1 MHAGISI
8 GWGRMAQWVVLC
20 AVAAGLTACVGK
32 NGHAGA
38 DAQSGTPTPSTPNA
52 QHANNAQ
59 AGGQQPAAVQPS
71 KRPPLPGPLSNADD
85 LGRVPRKQLAAREA
99 PVALTS
105 PDGQGLELRRYVAR
119 GVIDGP
125 LSHCELRLTF
135 HNPEPRRREGR
146 FELVLPDDA
155 TVARFAMKTG
165 GRWMEGEVVEK
176 QRARRVYEDFLH
188 RRQDPALLEVAAGN
202 RFSARVFPIEAG
214 ADKEIILAFSAER
227 KDPSASWTLPLV
239 GLPELELLD
248 VKIFVQGAGK
258 ETVAVR
264 REKIQP
270 AVDLEVRPGALDA
283 SWSALR
289 AGKVA
294 VVRLDA
300 SLLRPASS
308 DDAPAGAADPFGK
321 TIALFDTSASGALAY
336 ETRLAQLDHLARR
349 VEEADGALHV
359 IAFDQAAQVVH
370 QGGAFGDDARA
381 ALRKRGPLGATDLA
395 AALTLAGRHAEGLGG
410 ASRVVLLT
418 DGIVTAGKQ
427 DGSRLADAARALAG
441 KGVMRLDVVTATAA
455 RDDALLGKLV
465 TGNLP
470 RDGVVVHAGVEASA
484 IDRLQRRTLAPLQLK
499 VPGAAWIWPDR
510 VVGLEADGSA
520 LVWAEMEDDDA
531 PLRLI
536 VEGGASGD
544 IAPEVRSADE
554 RLLARAW
561 ARARIALLEREHDRG
576 SAEIQQ
582 KLHEKIVELSLHH
595 RVLSRWTAL
604 LVLETDADYARYG
617 IARTDRAAILTI
629 DESGALS
636 LAARDESD
644 PGNVAKGGNKD
655 LLDALGQPREQREE
669 MPARATGDDEDRD
682 EARTDGAEAE
692 TGLAGESVPAGV
704 QAVARGGA
712 SRPLFAEGL
721 AAAAAAAPAAAQ
733 AAPKMERKPEP
744 TPSADVPPPSAVA
757 ANEDA
762 PAAADRAEPEPEPEP
777 EARAQRKAKRASAS
791 ALRGVPAEA
800 EEAPRVR
807 LGGSGT
813 GGLGAD
819 GGGSRGMARDYPVGA
834 LAPRRMMPPRPQVE
848 LRVDVVRADGIRS
861 SDARS
866 SLMRRQGP
874 LTYCFAR
881 DVRDGR
887 GSHSRARMLVE
898 LAMDKSGRVG
908 LWKVRSAAGFS
919 GSVRACVESQLRR
932 VRFYGVR
939 DGLAK
944 ITVSLQFRRTDRPVR
959 PSPHPIVRPTPRP
972 RPVGHASELRE
983 LEREV
988 KRKAALRGVM
998 ADIAGRSKS
1007 VDAVDAARQH
1017 VASHASDLLGYVALG
1032 DALRRDG
1039 KMEEAARAYGSLIDL
1054 FPGRAD
1060 IRRFAG
1066 NLLEAIDADA
1076 ARALALDSYG
1086 VAVRDRADHPTGW
1099 LMRAVAEARAG
1110 RLPDAIR
1117 TMDEGLRAPR
1127 RSGNFPAWERTAKEL
1142 MAVMGGAA
1150 TEDDSKDPDGLIEIL
1165 RRHGVRPD
1173 RRAGVRLLLTW
1184 ENDAND
1190 VDLHVFDG
1198 QKSHASFRRKVAAG
1212 GRIFADVTTGWGPE
1226 CFVTRDSS
1234 ADLRV
1239 FVHSYRQ
1246 GPMGFGMGRVLSL
1259 HTDGKGKLRFGD
1271 HPFVVMQDRAYV
1283 DLGTLHPDKAHEV
1296 KAR

>member
-8 GWGRMAQWVVLC
+8 VGGHMARWLVLC
-20 AVAAGLTACVGK
+20 GGAAALAACVGK
-32 NGHAGA
+32 NGQAGTDARAAAPMPSAPNAEQGNNAHAGG
-38 DAQSGTPTPSTPNA
+38 AQPTT
-52 QHANNAQ
+52 
-59 AGGQQPAAVQPS
+59 VQPG
-71 KRPPLPGPLSNADD
+71 KRPVQDGPLSNADD
-85 LGRVPRKQLAAREA
+85 LGRAPRKQLAAREA

-165 GRWMEGEVVEK
+165 DRWMEGEVVEK

-227 KDPSASWTLPLV
+227 TDPTSTWTLPLV

-300 SLLRPASS
+300 SLLQPAPG
-308 DDAPAGAADPFGK
+308 DDAPAGTADPFGK

-349 VEEADGALHV
+349 VEEAGGALHV
-359 IAFDQAAQVVH
+359 VAFDQAAQVVH
-370 QGGAFGDDARA
+370 GGGPFGDDARA

-395 AALTLAGRHAEGLGG
+395 AALALAGRHAEGLGG

-418 DGIVTAGKQ
+418 DGIVTAGEQ
-427 DGSRLADAARALAG
+427 DGSRLADAARGLAG

-465 TGNLP
+465 SGNLP
-470 RDGVVVHAGVEASA
+470 RDGVVVHAGVESSA
-484 IDRLQRRTLAPLQLK
+484 IDRLQRRTLAPLRLK

-531 PLRLI
+531 PLRLV

-544 IAPEVRSADE
+544 ITPEVRSADE

-617 IARTDRAAILTI
+617 IARTDRSAILTI
-629 DESGALS
+629 DEGGALS
-636 LAARDESD
+636 LAARDEADPD
-644 PGNVAKGGNKD
+644 PGVKGGNKD
-655 LLDALGQPREQREE
+655 LLDALGQPQPRREAMRGRGAADNERREDADE
-669 MPARATGDDEDRD
+669 EADGNRPAAGD
-682 EARTDGAEAE
+682 
-692 TGLAGESVPAGV
+692 
-704 QAVARGGA
+704 
-712 SRPLFAEGL
+712 
-721 AAAAAAAPAAAQ
+721 AAPAPAASPE
-733 AAPKMERKPEP
+733 APAEVERKP
-744 TPSADVPPPSAVA
+744 TATASAELPAATAESEPPPARD
-757 ANEDA
+757 DA
-762 PAAADRAEPEPEPEP
+762 DEP
-777 EARAQRKAKRASAS
+777 
-791 ALRGVPAEA
+791 EA
-800 EEAPRVR
+800 EEAPRPKAKRAAPAPRAQDVAR
-807 LGGSGT
+807 EPMRLSLGGSAGGRAGAT
-813 GGLGAD
+813 G
-819 GGGSRGMARDYPVGA
+819 GGGSGSRGLARDYPVGA
-834 LAPRRMMPPRPQVE
+834 LAPRRMMPPRPHVE
-848 LRVDVVRADGIRS
+848 LRVDVLRADGIRS
-861 SDARS
+861 TDARS

-874 LTYCFAR
+874 LTSCFAR
-881 DVRDGR
+881 DIDRYGRDA
-887 GSHSRARMLVE
+887 RARMIVE

-908 LWKVRSAAGFS
+908 LWKVRSASGFS
-919 GSVRACVESQLRR
+919 GSVRACLESQLRR

-944 ITVSLQFRRTDRPVR
+944 ITVSLQFRSDGSPIR
-959 PSPHPIVRPTPRP
+959 PSPPPIVRPRPRP
-972 RPVGHASELRE
+972 RPVGHPAELRE

-988 KRKAALRGVM
+988 QRKAALRGVM
-998 ADIAGRSKS
+998 AEVAGRDKTGA
-1007 VDAVDAARQH
+1007 AVDAARQH

-1039 KMEEAARAYGSLIDL
+1039 KSEEAARAYGSLIDL

-1066 NLLEAIDADA
+1066 NLLEAIDTDA
-1076 ARALALDSYG
+1076 ARALGLDSYG

-1110 RLPDAIR
+1110 RLADAIR

-1142 MAVMGGAA
+1142 MAVLAGAA

-1173 RRAGVRLLLTW
+1173 RKAGVRLLLTW

-1198 QKSHASFRRKVAAG
+1198 KKSHASFRRKVAAG

-1226 CFVTRDSS
+1226 CFVTRN
-1234 ADLRV
+1234 ARTDLRV

-1259 HTDGKGKLRFGD
+1259 HTDGKGTLRFGD

-1283 DLGTLHPDKAHEV
+1283 DLGTLHPDKAREV